1 MRILIL
7 TLPLH
12 TNYGGIL
19 QAYALQTVLER
30 MGHDV
35 SVISRKNTSP
45 FSLRLLF
52 LRIPKRIIFNL
63 LGKKEDVFRE
73 FKHQRNMRI
82 INKHVSPFIEKYIH
96 EIKINVD
103 KIKESDYDAI
113 VVGSDQIWRPIYI
126 SKVLKSSVDNAFL
139 DFAKEWKIKRIAYAA
154 SFGTDS
160 WEYSYEETKR
170 ICTLISQFDAVS
182 VREFSGVELCK
193 KYLNTSALQLL
204 DPTLLLD
211 STYYIKLF
219 QQSNTPQSDG
229 KLFSYILDPSE
240 EKQSIVD
247 KIASSKKLKP
257 FSVCGQPDNPNVPIE
272 MRIQPPVEKWLRGF
286 FDADFVVTDS
296 FHGCVFSIIFNKPF
310 VAIGNVKRGLA
321 RFDSLL
327 NLFNINDHLLSC
339 ATDYREK
346 YSYEIPDISLEI
358 LQKYRQKS
366 LSFLTHQLEN

>member
-7 TLPLH
+7 SLPLH

-160 WEYSYEETKR
+160 WEYSFEETKR

-229 KLFSYILDPSE
+229 RLFSYILDPSE

-310 VAIGNVKRGLA
+310 VAIGNEQRGLT
-321 RFDSLL
+321 RLDSLL
-327 NLFNINDHLLSC
+327 DLFKIKNHLLKDV
-339 ATDYREK
+339 ADFDEK
-346 YSYEIPDISLEI
+346 KSYKISDISFDI
-358 LQKYRQKS
+358 LQDYRQKS
-366 LSFLTHQLEN
+366 LFFLTQQL